1 MAAPNAKEFLAC
13 FAFAYFMKN
22 RNYKNNPSHKDNW
35 IEIFHDF
42 KVGDVQSEYRS
53 YLEPNFKYSVLKSKY
68 SYDKG
73 SGDAHLYAI
82 YNQMVSLFDSHLLDL
97 SKNYRIYGQDST
109 FVKTVKDDCLT
120 RLHGIFSESFAK
132 TANAVDLT
140 PADFYIVDSDEVETI
155 RKEFKKQIITPKN
168 DTTILLNYQKD
179 RSKTY
184 ENLILEYFKKK
195 ELFPISHKM
204 PSGKDPTTSVKLAGN
219 ISKIGNI
226 NKKNIDPYSQ
236 FMVALHS
243 KTPSEVELLIQEV
256 IEIKY
261 DLWDIREDKSSS
273 SWKLIFDFNYKKIDS
288 CFDDARFALE
298 PLPAGGS
305 GSFNGKFF
313 IVKGQPAQTPWVAG
327 MAPRSIEPFL
337 RSYSGY
343 NNIMRLLSKKRASA
357 FDHVIHQDLLKRY
370 KTKSAADAE
379 MKNIRS
385 KVPEYRKCI
394 IFLMNSKFHT
404 FNELKKA
411 VSPFFVKIG
420 QIDGFEKFQEQM
432 IKEIRSEAKFGTN
445 LDQIAPNRLHEHYI
459 SLQMSY
465 FLFVGG
471 QSFRQFLKKSI
482 FFTIFGA
489 ITKRGFTKISGSG
502 ATNLVKKKVNDSKM
516 MKEIEVSFTSAPH
529 LILS

>member
-1 MAAPNAKEFLAC
+1 MAAPNTKEFLAC

-22 RNYKNNPSHKDNW
+22 RNYKNNSQHKEDW

-42 KVGDVQSEYRS
+42 KVGDVQSEYKS
-53 YLEPNFKYSVLKSKY
+53 YLEPNFKYSALKTKY

-82 YNQMVSLFDSHLLDL
+82 YNQMVSLFDSNFLDL
-97 SKNYRIYGQDST
+97 NKNYRIYGQNST
-109 FVKTVKDDCLT
+109 FVQTVKDECLS
-120 RLHGIFSESFAK
+120 RLHEIFSESFAK
-132 TANAVDLT
+132 GASAVDLT
-140 PADFYIVDSDEVETI
+140 PADFYIVDSDKVETI
-155 RKEFKKQIITPKN
+155 RKEFKKQIVTPKS

-179 RSKTY
+179 KSKTY

-204 PSGKDPTTSVKLAGN
+204 PDGKNPITSIKLAGN
-219 ISKIGNI
+219 ISKIGKI

-236 FMVALHS
+236 LMVALHS
-243 KTPSEVELLIQEV
+243 KTPAEVEKLIQEV

-261 DLWDIREDKSSS
+261 DLWDIRESISSTT
-273 SWKLIFDFNYKKIDS
+273 WALTFDFNYQKIDPN
-288 CFDDARFALE
+288 FDDARFLLK
-298 PLPAGGS
+298 PLPTEGS
-305 GSFNGKFF
+305 GNFNGKFY
-313 IVKGQPAQTPWVAG
+313 IQKGQKGQTPWVAG
-327 MAPRSIEPFL
+327 MAARSIEPFL

-343 NNIMRLLSKKRASA
+343 NNIMTRLGKKRATV

-370 KTKSAADAE
+370 KTKSEADAE

-385 KVPEYRKCI
+385 KIPEYRKCV
-394 IFLMNSKFHT
+394 IFLTNSKFHT

-411 VSPFFVKIG
+411 VSPFFIKIG
-420 QIDGFEKFQEQM
+420 QIEGFEKFQKEI
-432 IKEIRSEAKFGTN
+432 IKEIRSEGKFRTN
-445 LDQIAPNRLHEHYI
+445 LDQIQPNRLHEHYT

-471 QSFRQFLKKSI
+471 PAFRQFLKKAI

-489 ITKRGFTKISGSG
+489 ITKRGFTKVSGSG
-502 ATNLVKKKVNDSKM
+502 ATNLAKKKVNDSKM
-516 MKEIEVSFTSAPH
+516 MKEIEVSFTAAPH